1 MPLGWH
7 TLVTGRLRLVS
18 QTARK
23 KPVRIA
29 LMSESRSGET
39 RVALTPEAVKTLVTD
54 GWNVLVQRG
63 AGSRAHFSDTDYLAA
78 GATISEDPRG
88 EVTLRVNAPT
98 VEEARLLP
106 EGSLHLS
113 FLSPLLASDVV
124 AEMVER
130 RVTILSFDLLPRI
143 SRAQYMDAL
152 SSQATVSGYRA
163 ALAGASHF
171 DRFFP
176 LLTTAAGTIRPA
188 KVLVMGVGVAGLQ
201 AIATARRL
209 GAKVRAYDVRTAAKE
224 EAESAGA
231 VFVQLGV
238 TADAAG
244 GYAREL
250 SDDER
255 AVQQAALLHEVANAD
270 IVITTAAVPG
280 RKAPILL
287 TTAMV
292 AAMSEGSLVIDM
304 AADGG
309 GNCELTKAG
318 EVVTYQ
324 GVRIVGLSNPPAEM
338 GTHAS
343 FMFANNVLK
352 LLSLFGAMGILQPD
366 WNDEIVIGVT
376 VARDGAVNHAPT
388 AEMLG
393 VAHVPITPS
402 PKEPVTA

>member
-1 MPLGWH
+1 M
-7 TLVTGRLRLVS
+7 
-18 QTARK
+18 K
-23 KPVRIA
+23 IA
-29 LMSESRSGET
+29 LVKESRPGET
-39 RVALTPEAVKTLVTD
+39 RVGLTPDAVKALVAD
-54 GWNVLVQRG
+54 GWDVDVERD
-63 AGSRAHFSDTDYLAA
+63 AGLRAHFTNDSYEAV
-78 GATISEDPRG
+78 GAHIVDNAVG
-88 EVTLRVNAPT
+88 DVTVRVNAPS
-98 VEEARLLP
+98 VEEVGRLK

-113 FLSPLLASDVV
+113 FLSPLLSLDVV
-124 AEMVER
+124 KALNDR
-130 RVTILSFDLLPRI
+130 RITVLSFDLLPRI

-152 SSQATVSGYRA
+152 SSQSTVSGYRA
-163 ALAGASHF
+163 ALAGATYL

-201 AIATARRL
+201 AIATAKRL
-209 GAKVRAYDVRTAAKE
+209 GAKVRAYDVRSAAKE

-250 SDDER
+250 TDEER
-255 AVQQAALLHEVANAD
+255 AELQAALLNEVAGSD
-270 IVITTAAVPG
+270 VIITTAAVPG
-280 RKAPILL
+280 RKAPILV

-292 AAMSEGSLVIDM
+292 EAMSEGSLIIDM

-309 GNCELTKAG
+309 GNVELTKAG
-318 EVVTYQ
+318 EVVNHH

-343 FMFANNVLK
+343 FMYANNVLK
-352 LLSLFGAMGILQPD
+352 LLALFGAKGQLDPD

-376 VARDGAVNHAPT
+376 VAHDGHITHAAT
-388 AEMLG
+388 AEALG
-393 VAHVPITPS
+393 LDVVALTAT
-402 PKEPVTA
+402 PKESE

>member
-1 MPLGWH
+1 M
-7 TLVTGRLRLVS
+7 
-18 QTARK
+18 K
-23 KPVRIA
+23 IA
-29 LMSESRSGET
+29 LVRESRPGET
-39 RVALTPEAVKTLVTD
+39 RVGLTPDAVKTLVAD
-54 GWNVLVQRG
+54 GWDVDVERDAGLLAHYTNDSYEAGG
-63 AGSRAHFSDTDYLAA
+63 AHIVDDALGD
-78 GATISEDPRG
+78 
-88 EVTLRVNAPT
+88 VTVRVNAPS
-98 VEEARLLP
+98 VEEANRLK

-113 FLSPLLASDVV
+113 FLSPLLSLDVV
-124 AEMVER
+124 KALNER
-130 RVTILSFDLLPRI
+130 RITVLSFDLLPRI

-152 SSQATVSGYRA
+152 SSQSTVSGYRA
-163 ALAGASHF
+163 ALAGATYF

-201 AIATARRL
+201 AIATAKRL
-209 GAKVRAYDVRTAAKE
+209 GAKVRAYDVRSAAKE

-250 SDDER
+250 TDDER
-255 AVQQAALLHEVANAD
+255 AELQAALLNEVAGSD
-270 IVITTAAVPG
+270 VIITTAAVPG
-280 RKAPILL
+280 RKAPILV

-292 AAMSEGSLVIDM
+292 EAMSEGSLIIDM

-309 GNCELTKAG
+309 GNVELTKAG
-318 EVVTYQ
+318 EVVDHH

-343 FMFANNVLK
+343 FMYANNVLK
-352 LLSLFGAMGILQPD
+352 LLALFGTKGQLTPD

-376 VARDGAVNHAPT
+376 VASDGHINHAAT
-388 AEMLG
+388 AEALG
-393 VAHVPITPS
+393 VDVVAITAT
-402 PKEPVTA
+402 PKEGE